1 MTKKHRGKTPWPNT
15 MAKHRDNTPCQN
27 TVAIYY
33 DNTPL
38 QNTVSKYD
46 VNHVDWHN
54 LTAEE
59 VEAIRLY
66 LKRTREKTN
75 GEYIPD
81 ESSRW

>member
-1 MTKKHRGKTPWPNT
+1 MSR
-15 MAKHRDNTPCQN
+15 AIDRDLGETGTWNLRLR
-27 TVAIYY
+27 
-33 DNTPL
+33 D
-38 QNTVSKYD
+38 VSKYD